1 MNESEWLHEWKTNER
16 TYVGTYER
24 TNARTHER
32 MNERLNWRMV
42 GLMSEWLRDWWTKRP
57 KLYCIN
63 YALNSGSYSKIAET
77 LLPMTIRK
85 GSGKVWEEHD
95 KILGGGGGVWNFWRL
110 PSHPTLK
117 MTWSSTV
124 PVNQGLDDTL
134 NISPEEVTNFYLF
147 WSLSKVVDHTNDW
160 FSLDW
165 IINAMEIWT

>member
-1 MNESEWLHEWKTNER
+1 MTDWLTN
-16 TYVGTYER
+16 
-24 TNARTHER
+24 
-32 MNERLNWRMV
+32 W
-42 GLMSEWLRDWWTKRP
+42 MSEREDEWTKRP
-57 KLYCIN
+57 KMHCII

-95 KILGGGGGVWNFWRL
+95 KILGGEGGGGGGVWNFWRL

-117 MTWSSTV
+117 MTWSSNV

-165 IINAMEIWT
+165 IINAMEMWKLLRKDKRIKPVKTIQTSILWYTRTS

>member
-1 MNESEWLHEWKTNER
+1 M
-16 TYVGTYER
+16 
-24 TNARTHER
+24 
-32 MNERLNWRMV
+32 
-42 GLMSEWLRDWWTKRP
+42 
-57 KLYCIN
+57 YCIN
-63 YALNSGSYSKIAET
+63 YAINSGSYSKIAET
-77 LLPMTIRK
+77 LLPMTKRK

-95 KILGGGGGVWNFWRL
+95 RKFLVGGGGEVVWNFWRL
-110 PSHPTLK
+110 SSHPILK
-117 MTWSSTV
+117 MTWSSNV